1 MSGSVRIGEQVR
13 LVRKNVHQAFSGTLT
28 VSALTMLQTV
38 QVELIDQGLTAAV
51 TLNGSIDV
59 RAVTDESSAVDR
71 GDLYTVGLLLVD
83 AA

>member
-1 MSGSVRIGEQVR
+1 
-13 LVRKNVHQAFSGTLT
+13 
-28 VSALTMLQTV
+28 MLQTV